1 MSQVKFYLKN
11 SQART
16 ETPIQ
21 AIFNYENHRLKMA
34 TGLTIQPKY
43 WSKKDQRSRQLM
55 EFPEGNKINEKL
67 EEWSRVILDVNR
79 QFIEVGQIPD
89 AASFKEAVFS
99 SGESIQQKRTP
110 LTFWGMYDRFVDVK
124 RKEAVK
130 DLVGYNRTLR
140 KHLVATEKLYGRSLT
155 INALKTKEGG
165 FVEFFDDY
173 MMNTALNAQGEPG
186 FTLNTIGK
194 QHKCL
199 KTFLNWLFDNDYYPR
214 FSLKHLPTH
223 MEDIEAVYL
232 NEEEVK
238 RLEDLEIKD
247 SKEKAVRDLFLIAC
261 ETGLRYSDFSR
272 IKKEM
277 IVDAQLRVNPKKGQG
292 LNRTQRLIIPVS
304 DRFTSILEQYN
315 YELPTFPGYRVS
327 EFNKLIRKCCHAA
340 EINSPRVILKRQ
352 KGKVTEIIKPK
363 YEMVSSH
370 TGRRTFCTLK
380 FLKGMPSVAIM
391 KFSGHKTERSFM
403 KYLKLDM
410 EVAAEKFKNFF

>member
-1 MSQVKFYLKN
+1 MSQVKFYLKDN
-11 SQART
+11 QAKKK
-16 ETPIQ
+16 TPIQ
-21 AIFNYENHRLKMA
+21 VIFNYENQKVKMA
-34 TGLTIQPKY
+34 TGLYILPKY

-55 EFPEGNKINEKL
+55 EFPEGSKINEKI
-67 EEWSRVILDVNR
+67 EEWVRVILDVNR

-89 AASFKEAVFS
+89 VDSFKEAVHT
-99 SGESIQQKRTP
+99 SGETIQQKRTP
-110 LTFWGMYDRFVDVK
+110 LTFWGMYDKFVQVK

-130 DLVGYNRTLR
+130 DLVGYDKTLR
-140 KHLVATEKLYGRSLT
+140 KHLLATEKLYGRGLS

-165 FVEFFDDY
+165 FVELFDDY

-186 FTLNTIGK
+186 FSLNTIGK

-199 KTFLNWLFDNDYYPR
+199 KTFLNWLFDNDYYPS

-232 NEEEVK
+232 NEDEVD
-238 RLEDLEIKD
+238 RLESLIIENP
-247 SKEKAVRDLFLIAC
+247 KEKAVRDLFLIAC

-277 IVDAQLRVNPKKGQG
+277 IVDGQLRVNPKKGQG
-292 LNRTQRLIIPVS
+292 LNRTQRLIIPISERV
-304 DRFTSILEQYN
+304 RVILQQYN
-315 YELPTFPGYRVS
+315 YELPTFPAYRVS
-327 EFNKLIRKCCHAA
+327 EFNKIIRKSCKEA
-340 EINSPRVILKRQ
+340 EIDSPRIILKRHQ
-352 KGKVTEIIKPK
+352 GNVTEIIKPK

-410 EVAAEKFKNFF
+410 EVAAEKFKGFF